1 MLNQLADSVW
11 RKVILMPEN
20 PYAISYGRHA
30 ATAPTATNHAA
41 PNRAVPNPAVPNL
54 AVPNPLA
61 PHPAV
66 PLPATPSNPVTPDSM
81 ARDLVTP
88 SAPARPAAAAVP
100 RAAGAARRTPYSHG
114 RRIFYGLVWA
124 GWTALLAIAGFA
136 ALFGG
141 QVLVGLFA
149 LAAAGVAGHYDYRI
163 WTWRARRLL
172 FLIIW

>member
-1 MLNQLADSVW
+1 
-11 RKVILMPEN
+11 MPEN

-30 ATAPTATNHAA
+30 ATTPAAANHALPPTAA
-41 PNRAVPNPAVPNL
+41 PN
-54 AVPNPLA
+54 
-61 PHPAV
+61 
-66 PLPATPSNPVTPDSM
+66 
-81 ARDLVTP
+81 
-88 SAPARPAAAAVP
+88 AAAPNSVAP
-100 RAAGAARRTPYSHG
+100 PYSHG

-124 GWTALLAIAGFA
+124 GWTALLTIAGFA

-163 WTWRARRLL
+163 WTWQARRLL